1 MAIRRPKRSET
12 PIPVTPVVPV
22 VVVKKK
28 ALPIL
33 QTLTECTIAL
43 QDPALLRTD
52 FDTDE
57 QAPHRDWP
65 RRLLRR

>member
-1 MAIRRPKRSET
+1 MPK
-12 PIPVTPVVPV
+12 I
-22 VVVKKK
+22 VKEVKEK

-33 QTLTECTIAL
+33 QRLTECTIAL
-43 QDPALLRTD
+43 KDPALLRTD